1 MQSRCSENIF
11 LTGFMGAGKS
21 TVGRLL
27 AELLQC
33 RFIDLDEM
41 LVARE
46 QRSITAIF
54 SVDGESY
61 FRDIE
66 TAILQ
71 EIDVRQA
78 TVYAT
83 GGGIIL
89 REENR
94 RTMRLLGWTIY
105 LQTSW
110 STIRKR
116 LMSSTERPLVD
127 PEKCWDDVEALWSQ
141 RQPYYKD
148 ADLIVVTDGFTP
160 MQVAQRI
167 VAELRERMTP

>member
-41 LVARE
+41 IVARE

-116 LMSSTERPLVD
+116 LHV
-127 PEKCWDDVEALWSQ
+127 KH
-141 RQPYYKD
+141 
-148 ADLIVVTDGFTP
+148 
-160 MQVAQRI
+160 
-167 VAELRERMTP
+167 